1 MLKTRLGHFHM
12 FLFLFFSSFYQ
23 TNIFLVID
31 EVKSKK
37 DSFTAELLRLVAMG
51 VDNTSE
57 DPEVKTF
64 ISIHTTQDS
73 SAFNMLIR
81 ALFH

>member
-1 MLKTRLGHFHM
+1 M

-51 VDNTSE
+51 VDNTSD
-57 DPEVKTF
+57 DPDVKN
-64 ISIHTTQDS
+64 IHFYYIYYS
-73 SAFNMLIR
+73 RFECL
-81 ALFH
+81 